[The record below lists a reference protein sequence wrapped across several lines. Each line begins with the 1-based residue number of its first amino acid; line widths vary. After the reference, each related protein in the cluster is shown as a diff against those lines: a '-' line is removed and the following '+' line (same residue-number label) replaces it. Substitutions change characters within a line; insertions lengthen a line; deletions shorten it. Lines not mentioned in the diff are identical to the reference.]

1 MKTNNGKIRVFRLYF
16 FTGDSA
22 ETPEYIFNQV
32 EILTDNGLK
41 QRFKQAIMD
50 EQFNDGTIQ
59 RFNLSESNAE
69 QFNADGIAEIF
80 AYDGYSIEQEY
91 IQL

>member
-1 MKTNNGKIRVFRLYF
+1 MGEKLDYKYEIIFYDGKGN
-16 FTGDSA
+16 FTAMAQS
-22 ETPEYIFNQV
+22 PNF
-32 EILTDNGLK
+32 TD
-41 QRFKQAIMD
+41 A
-50 EQFNDGTIQ
+50 IQ

-69 QFNADGIAEIF
+69 QFNADEIAEIF